1 MKTEEVDIL
10 TSFSLFDA
18 KCNTLDKWNLKKIF
32 YKLNA
37 LIKWY
42 KNENIASM

>member
-18 KCNTLDKWNLKKIF
+18 KCNTLDKWNLKKDF
-32 YKLNA
+32 LQ
-37 LIKWY
+37 IKCTN
-42 KNENIASM
+42 KMI